1 MLLPVLLE
9 SQAAI
14 SLLPAQVSWTSSRTG
29 ASGPSWLL
37 TPFFSPRRT
46 EETVAPS
53 GAQGPGV
60 ILGAAQTLPRPPVH
74 PQDGPGGKVGVGWG
88 CMRKPTCKNPGEGR
102 GQGTFIFLPR
112 RERQSTE
119 QKLGL

>member
-1 MLLPVLLE
+1 M
-9 SQAAI
+9 
-14 SLLPAQVSWTSSRTG
+14 
-29 ASGPSWLL
+29 
-37 TPFFSPRRT
+37 
-46 EETVAPS
+46 APS

-74 PQDGPGGKVGVGWG
+74 PQDGPGGKVVVGGWVGWY
-88 CMRKPTCKNPGEGR
+88 MRKSMCKNAGEGR